1 MNGLTKQQAKA
12 LDFIKRYMTDH
23 GGVPPSFQEIRIHM
37 GLRSSSGAKRLVD
50 CLVERGAVTHIPHRA
65 RSIALAEKPTRIF
78 DTTLKLHAENEG
90 RLPIEIIEDALV
102 EYFRTHPLPG
112 GSPS

>member
-23 GGVPPSFQEIRIHM
+23 GGVPPSFQEIRVQM
-37 GLRSSSGAKRLVD
+37 GLRSTSGAKRLVD

-65 RSIALAEKPTRIF
+65 RSIS
-78 DTTLKLHAENEG
+78 
-90 RLPIEIIEDALV
+90 LV
-102 EYFRTHPLPG
+102 EREPSFTDRLNDYCRRSGKLPAEVIETALNEYFAVHHFPG
-112 GSPS
+112 EPS